1 MEVSSSSKKLIVRIL
16 LFLVYLLIGAAIFD
30 AIESPEE
37 EKRRKKL
44 QFEEL
49 RKNFTSRFKIS
60 EKDMAELLDR
70 LKDALD
76 LGYDITYGNNQTG
89 GYPATNW
96 DFMDAFFFAGNVVTT
111 IGKF

>member
-1 MEVSSSSKKLIVRIL
+1 MEVSSSTKKLILRIL
-16 LFLVYLLIGAAIFD
+16 LFLLYLLIGAAIFD

-37 EKRRKKL
+37 KDLRKKL

-49 RKNFTSRFKIS
+49 RKNFTLKFNIS
-60 EKDMAELLDR
+60 ESDMTVLLEGLR
-70 LKDALD
+70 EALD
-76 LGYDITYGNNQTG
+76 LGYEIGYNNIG

-111 IGKF
+111 IGKL